1 MDFTKLVTRK
11 LTGTAKKVPL
21 SDMSEKSWGALIE
34 KWRKNSK
41 FKVELHSGNA
51 RVLDAPI
58 VIENAQNSD
67 QSEFS

>member
-1 MDFTKLVTRK
+1 
-11 LTGTAKKVPL
+11 
-21 SDMSEKSWGALIE
+21 MSEKSWGALIE

-41 FKVELHSGNA
+41 FKVKLHSGNA